1 MLKKL
6 TAVFSALALSF
17 LLMFPASAS
26 APAGSY
32 GAYKH
37 VVIIGVDGAGTYF
50 EKVDTPNFDRIFASG
65 AVRYNARTEL
75 ITVSAQ
81 NWGAM
86 LTGVSCFNH
95 GFTNDSLEK
104 YERTSDTEYP
114 SIFTI
119 VHKAM
124 PEAKL
129 ASVCNWS
136 PINYGIIEKDIG
148 ADKINPGDDAAVADA
163 LCGYFN
169 EGNKPALL
177 FVQFDSVDGAGHEYG
192 RESQQY
198 ADQIKTVDGYIGR
211 VYDCMNSNGMLEDTL
226 FIVVADHGHKAEG
239 GHGGLSYDE
248 AHVMLAVSGKTV
260 IPGADMTYTIRNRD
274 VAAIALYAL
283 GIEQPSHMTAVVPGN
298 LFTGVGSYMRP
309 MGDGIFVFLYK
320 LAVYGVNALISLMP
334 S

>member
-1 MLKKL
+1 MFKKFA
-6 TAVFSALALSF
+6 AVFLALTLSF
-17 LLMFPASAS
+17 LLVIPASA
-26 APAGSY
+26 ATGTANGSY

-50 EKVDTPNFDRIFASG
+50 EKVDTPNFDRIFANS

-95 GFTNDSLEK
+95 GFTNDSLAK
-104 YERTSDTEYP
+104 YERTSNTEYP

-119 VHKAM
+119 VHKVM

-148 ADKINPGDDAAVADA
+148 VNKINPGDDAAVADA

-169 EGNKPALL
+169 GGNKPMLL
-177 FVQFDSVDGAGHEYG
+177 FVQFDSVDEAGHEYG

-260 IPGADMTYTIRNRD
+260 IPNADMTFTTRNRD

-283 GIEQPSHMTAVVPGN
+283 GIAQPSYMTAVVPGN
-298 LFTGVGSYMRP
+298 LFTGVNATMRP
-309 MGDGIFVFLYK
+309 AGDGIFVFLYK
-320 LAVYGVNALISLMP
+320 LAVYGVNALISLF
-334 S
+334 